1 VEANVAALLAGAGRK
16 LDSDVLGTT
25 ALGVLNDRAARLAGS
40 GLLADRAVRHAV
52 VDFDVGVHVGR
63 DVHLGD
69 GELLV
74 PVTRE
79 AGSGALGGLAL
90 DGFVLGGALA
100 PGVTLAELV
109 GAREARE
116 AKAVVRADWAG
127 GEVGPVEAA
136 LLSVV
141 ALVVTVGGALE
152 LRRHVPSLDTSQR
165 RCSASAM
172 STGVFLTAAA
182 WAARKAAATAEVVFI
197 LD

>member
-1 VEANVAALLAGAGRK
+1 VKADVAALLAGGGRK

-25 ALGVLNDRAARLAGS
+25 ALGVLHDRATGLAGS
-40 GLLADRAVRHAV
+40 GLLAYRAIRHAV
-52 VDFDVGVHVGR
+52 VEFDIGVHVGR

-74 PVTRE
+74 PIARE

-90 DGFVLGGALA
+90 DGFILGGALA
-100 PGVTLAELV
+100 PGITLAELV

-116 AKAVVRADWAG
+116 AKAVVRADWTG

-141 ALVVTVGGALE
+141 AVVVTVGRALE
-152 LRRHVPSLDTSQR
+152 RRSLDTSQ
-165 RCSASAM
+165 
-172 STGVFLTAAA
+172 
-182 WAARKAAATAEVVFI
+182 
-197 LD
+197 